1 MRLTLFHKGLIL
13 VSIPLCFEITIF
25 GILISLQNQA
35 EAEAQRVGRNK
46 EINDDVNSIL
56 RQAMF
61 LGRSKSRTFNSA
73 VFNDHAN
80 QVIVLSHDLE
90 TLTRDTPDLHREVES
105 CRASMKE
112 AEKQLHWMQ
121 YLIRNGSSPI
131 APEIIEARGKLY
143 DAFQGAISSGFLNL
157 AEKSSEGADDVYSR
171 ELRERIKLLLQGA
184 LGVSVLMGI
193 FGATMFSKHLVG
205 RLENLKVNAT
215 NLANGQPLLPLDK
228 GDDEVTELDKS
239 FHTAAA
245 AIIEATRMR
254 QEATAMI
261 THDLKTPLQSI
272 RSFLEML
279 QHGMLAEL
287 NDKGK
292 DMMVR
297 SEKETVKMVGL
308 IDSVLQLEKMRSG
321 SLKLKFVKT
330 HLGEL
335 LDESVEAV
343 ESIAN
348 EKEVLLKCEYSGL
361 ENELIEVDAS
371 WIGQVLVNVLIK
383 SIKFSPKKMSV
394 IVVLQ
399 STPNE
404 IIINVSDQGS
414 GISLE
419 EQKLLFEKFH
429 QISVEGSN
437 PAGSGLGLAISKQVV
452 ELHHGSIEVSSARHT
467 GCRFVIKLPRV
478 QTATAAHQF

>member
-25 GILISLQNQA
+25 GVLINLQNQA
-35 EAEAQRVGRNK
+35 EAEAQRVSRKK
-46 EINDDVNSIL
+46 EINDVVNNVL
-56 RQAMF
+56 RQAIF
-61 LGRSKSRTFNSA
+61 LGKAKSKTYNA
-73 VFNDHAN
+73 TGFNDHAN
-80 QVIVLSHDLE
+80 QVVENFYELENLTSDNPALHQDVL
-90 TLTRDTPDLHREVES
+90 TTRV
-105 CRASMKE
+105 SMKD

-121 YLIRNGSSPI
+121 YAIRTGTSPN
-131 APEIIEARGKLY
+131 APEILEARNKLY
-143 DAFQGAISSGFLNL
+143 NAFQSAINSGFLDL
-157 AEKSSEGADDVYSR
+157 AAKSYEGTDDVRSR
-171 ELRERIKLLLQGA
+171 ELRERIKLLLQCA

-193 FGATMFSKHLVG
+193 FGATMFTKHLVG
-205 RLENLKVNAT
+205 RLENLKINASR
-215 NLANGQPLLPLDK
+215 LANEQPLLPLDR
-228 GDDEVTELDKS
+228 GDDEVAELDKS
-239 FHTAAA
+239 FHTAAH
-245 AIIEATRMR
+245 AILEATRMR

-287 NDKGK
+287 NDNGRE
-292 DMMVR
+292 MMAR

-335 LDESVEAV
+335 LDESIDAV
-343 ESIAN
+343 QSLAS
-348 EKEVLLKCEYSGL
+348 EKEVLMKCEYSGL

-371 WIGQVLVNVLIK
+371 WIEQVLVNVLIK
-383 SIKFSPKKMSV
+383 SIKFSPKRMSV

-404 IIINVSDQGS
+404 IIINVSDQGQ
-414 GISLE
+414 GISIE
-419 EQKLLFEKFH
+419 EQQLLFEKFH
-429 QISVEGSN
+429 QVSVEGSST
-437 PAGSGLGLAISKQVV
+437 AGSGLGLAISKQVV
-452 ELHHGSIEVSSARHT
+452 ELHHGSIDISSTRGA
-467 GCRFVIKLPRV
+467 GCKFVIRLPRV
-478 QTATAAHQF
+478 QTATPAYKS